1 MVWLWRLY
9 LYWAFFWFGL
19 AMLLLSPFLVLPYY
33 LLPKVKAT
41 RFSWQFMRA
50 WAAVFVFPIIG
61 INFKRIGKQP
71 ATNAIYIANHNSYL
85 DTPAI
90 AYCMPYAMRF
100 LAKSDLARFPVFG
113 FIYKHLIISVN
124 RHSAKS
130 RAQSLAEMR
139 YWLSIGMPVLIF
151 PEGRMNT
158 TTEVLQPFHSGAFLL
173 AKEFNLP
180 VVPLVVKG
188 TKAVLPATHFALRNG
203 QITVEVLPLI
213 YPNDFIDSME
223 MQAFAF
229 NSMEAN
235 LKGKP

>member
-33 LLPKVKAT
+33 VLPKLKAAQ
-41 RFSWQFMRA
+41 FSWHFMRA
-50 WAAVFVFPIIG
+50 WAAVFVFPILG

-100 LAKSDLARFPVFG
+100 LAKSDLAKFPVFG

-130 RAQSLAEMR
+130 RAQSMAEMR
-139 YWLSIGMPVLIF
+139 YWLGLGMPVLIF

-158 TTEVLQPFHSGAFLL
+158 TAEVLQPFHSGAFLL

-180 VVPLVVKG
+180 VVPLAIKG
-188 TKAVLPATHFALRNG
+188 TKAVLPANNFALRPG
-203 QITVEVLPLI
+203 IISVEVLPALH
-213 YPNDFIDSME
+213 PQDFTDINEIQAIAFVQME
-223 MQAFAF
+223 IA
-229 NSMEAN
+229 
-235 LKGKP
+235 LKV